1 MPLVL
6 KTVCSFLLG
15 SFVPIYLGRPDNLQ
29 GGSCKIFS
37 FRKKLAVGVQGVSPP
52 FWLDLLRPAL
62 GHRGTQVS
70 AMYQPAP
77 TSPGQSP
84 QPPVPALPP
93 HPWPRWYKNHLRPPF
108 SLFPN
113 RGDFIS
119 PKENHALPVWS
130 LPQTWAPCHLQ
141 IGSFIFSFPICTHL
155 FIFVPLFYWLE
166 QLCWVRVMKT
176 DIFALFLALGR
187 N

>member
-52 FWLDLLRPAL
+52 FWMDLLRPAL

-93 HPWPRWYKNHLRPPF
+93 HPWPRLL
-108 SLFPN
+108 SQFPG
-113 RGDFIS
+113 R
-119 PKENHALPVWS
+119 LVR
-130 LPQTWAPCHLQ
+130 
-141 IGSFIFSFPICTHL
+141 SF
-155 FIFVPLFYWLE
+155 
-166 QLCWVRVMKT
+166 LCLLSYFNETLLHKSS
-176 DIFALFLALGR
+176 
-187 N
+187 